1 MVALPLG
8 NLVKFAL
15 SLKSRIDSDVP
26 DRVGVCIADTMADTA
41 DIQKSDTADI
51 QKSGCSAAAR
61 RRGLIGKGLRGLGG
75 RKSFRR

>member
-41 DIQKSDTADI
+41 DIQKS
-51 QKSGCSAAAR
+51 GCSAAAR